1 MLQEVY
7 GKRLGSVWKVWEV
20 NWKDEK
26 CMRSMVSVWEAYGK
40 CVGGIGS
47 IWVVYGK
54 HGKCKGIVREV
65 YQKYWKGI
73 GRMEKCM
80 KSIGSVW
87 EG

>member
-1 MLQEVY
+1 M
-7 GKRLGSVWKVWEV
+7 GSVWKVWEV

-65 YQKYWKGI
+65 Y
-73 GRMEKCM
+73 
-80 KSIGSVW
+80 
-87 EG
+87 